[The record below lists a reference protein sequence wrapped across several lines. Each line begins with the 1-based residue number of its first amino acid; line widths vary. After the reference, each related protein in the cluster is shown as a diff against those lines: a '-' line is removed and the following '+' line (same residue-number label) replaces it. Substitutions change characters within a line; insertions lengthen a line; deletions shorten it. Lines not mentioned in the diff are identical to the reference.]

1 MTIQQSAIV
10 TLIDGVPTTTSLA
23 IADGAELQH
32 KNVLELIRTY
42 LADLEEFGRVAFKTR
57 PRLAG
62 QHGGGNTEYAILN
75 EQQTT
80 LIFTYMRNS
89 EIVRVFK
96 KRLVK
101 EFYDLA
107 HGKIIDPLQALND
120 PATMR
125 GLLLTYT
132 EKVITLEH
140 QVEELQPKADAL
152 DRISAGRESMTL
164 TQASKVL
171 GITIS
176 KLTRWMHAHGWI
188 YRQNGSWVGYELRI
202 RAGLLEYK
210 EAHYTDAKTGLA
222 CIKPYCH
229 ITPKGMA
236 KLAHLMSQ
244 EVAA

>member
-1 MTIQQSAIV
+1 MANLSF
-10 TLIDGVPTTTSLA
+10 PTPTMSSRE
-23 IADGAELQH
+23 IAELTGKPH
-32 KNVLELIRTY
+32 KHVIR
-42 LADLEEFGRVAFKTR
+42 D
-57 PRLAG
+57 
-62 QHGGGNTEYAILN
+62 
-75 EQQTT
+75 
-80 LIFTYMRNS
+80 
-89 EIVRVFK
+89 VRVMIDELEKDGPNLGHEDFQELK
-96 KRLVK
+96 DARDYTAEFRLNRRLVEILVTGYSIPLRAK
-101 EFYDLA
+101 VIDRLHELEA
-107 HGKIIDPLQALND
+107 QAADPLQALND